1 MISGLKGN
9 RSAFRSQ
16 RVPTKLPIPR
26 SPRAR
31 HCRCEMNE
39 IRTEISIEAP
49 VERIWELLADL
60 NLYPHWNPLFPR
72 ATGRMDA
79 GEQLELAVNLPEVG
93 SFVIKP
99 MMVAVEPQS
108 RFCWQH
114 TLLFAGLFTWR
125 YCAELKILAP
135 QSLLFIQR
143 SEFGGILGPLFN
155 LGLRRSVAG
164 GLAAMNEAIRRWGEK
179 GNIQCLRC

>member
-1 MISGLKGN
+1 MLFEANGCPPPGCPFRALRVHGISG
-9 RSAFRSQ
+9 
-16 RVPTKLPIPR
+16 
-26 SPRAR
+26 
-31 HCRCEMNE
+31 CEMNE
-39 IRTEISIEAP
+39 VRTEISIEAP

-60 NLYPHWNPLFPR
+60 SLYPHWNPLFPR

-99 MMVAVEPQS
+99 TMVAVEPQS

-125 YCAELKILAP
+125 YCTELEILAP
-135 QSLLFIQR
+135 HSLIFIQR

-164 GLAAMNEAIRRWGEK
+164 GLAAMNEAIRRWGER